1 MRDDPKY
8 LFLELYCDA
17 DYGHP
22 TDARSTTGGWLVL
35 RGPNTDFPLAC
46 IHHKQHATSRS
57 TTEAEDVALA
67 QSLFAEGVPAL
78 SLWEVLLKR
87 KVDLHVREDN
97 EAAIKAIRKGYSA
110 KMRHTPRTHRV
121 DLQSVKEA
129 LDNDSVEMSHVETAH
144 QRADVFTKDLAPSKW
159 TPAVEML
166 NLHSFSK
173 AAAGGA

>member
-1 MRDDPKY
+1 MIQKD
-8 LFLELYCDA
+8 LHLELYCDA

-35 RGPNTDFPLAC
+35 RGLNTDFPLAW

-57 TTEAEDVALA
+57 TTEAEVVALA
-67 QSLFAEGVPAL
+67 QSLFAEGLPAL

-87 KVDLHVREDN
+87 KVSLHLREDN

-129 LDNDSVEMSHVETAH
+129 IDRDSVELPHVKTAH
-144 QRADVFTKDLAPSKW
+144 QRADIFTKDLAPSKW
-159 TPAVEML
+159 IPAAEML